1 MKWHLGWHYHVLTMI
16 QCPLPREESVLDNP
30 LIIGAGASL
39 DSVIAGHIVSYLE
52 VMALRHADQR
62 KQVQS

>member
-1 MKWHLGWHYHVLTMI
+1 MI